1 MRAPRILLVDD
12 QRQVSRMLRASL
24 ELSGEGYVVV
34 DSPSGEEALLE
45 LARGPVDLLV
55 TDLRLPGI
63 SGLDLLARVRQLNPN
78 ARAILITGQPTDEIQ
93 ALAQQMGVVAFLRKP
108 IGTSFFLEAV
118 ARALVLSE
126 EPIKTAQVA
135 EEEKP
140 RLAERLASLRRDLG
154 AEAVLLVDERA
165 EVVAR
170 SGELL
175 GFDLT
180 SVLAALVTSCSS
192 GQKVSMLLASS
203 TPGTFQF
210 YAGGAHDFF
219 LANVGADFAVLIAFP
234 GGKGNRQIGAVL
246 HLVQPAIRDLYK
258 AVTSEVNSES
268 IPPPEPEPEPA
279 GEAIQRPP
287 EAIQPDL
294 DAASEKAMAQD
305 PEGFWEKAV
314 DESGGVGPS
323 GDELTYDQARQ
334 LGLLPDEASS

>member
-1 MRAPRILLVDD
+1 MRPSRILLVDD

-34 DSPSGEEALLE
+34 DAPSGEEALLE

-118 ARALVLSE
+118 ARALQLSE
-126 EPIKTAQVA
+126 EPATTAPLT

-140 RLAERLASLRRDLG
+140 RLAERLAALRRDLG

-165 EVVAR
+165 QVVAR

-180 SVLAALVTSCSS
+180 IVLPALVTAYAT
-192 GQKVSMLLASS
+192 GQKVSTLLAST

-210 YAGGAHDFF
+210 FAGSTHEFF
-219 LANVGADFAVLIAFP
+219 LSNVGMDFALLIAFP
-234 GGKGNRQIGAVL
+234 GGKGTRQIGEVMRLA
-246 HLVQPAIRDLYK
+246 QPATRDLLK
-258 AVTSEVNSES
+258 AVSSEVSAE
-268 IPPPEPEPEPA
+268 PTQPLPGEPEAADET
-279 GEAIQRPP
+279 IQRAP
-287 EAIQPDL
+287 EAIRPDL
-294 DAASEKAMAQD
+294 DAASKKAKSQD

-314 DESGGVGPS
+314 DDADGVGPS
-323 GDELTYDQARQ
+323 ADELTYEQARQ
-334 LGLLPDEASS
+334 LGLLPDETAS

>member
-1 MRAPRILLVDD
+1 MRTPRILLVDD

-24 ELSGEGYVVV
+24 ELSGDGYVVV

-45 LARGPVDLLV
+45 LARGPIDLLV

-93 ALAQQMGVVAFLRKP
+93 ALAQEMGVVAFLRKP
-108 IGTSFFLEAV
+108 IGTSYFLEAV
-118 ARALVLSE
+118 ARAVQLSE
-126 EPIKTAQVA
+126 EPLKTAQVT

-154 AEAVLLVDERA
+154 AEAVLLADERA

-175 GFDLT
+175 GFDLS

-192 GQKVSMLLASS
+192 GQKVSMLLAST

-210 YAGGAHDFF
+210 FAGATHDFF
-219 LANVGADFAVLIAFP
+219 LANIGADFALLIAFP
-234 GGKGNRQIGAVL
+234 GGNGTRQIGAVL
-246 HLVQPAIRDLYK
+246 HLAQPAIRDLYK
-258 AVTSEVNSES
+258 AVTSEVTSES
-268 IPPPEPEPEPA
+268 KPTPEAEPEPVE
-279 GEAIQRPP
+279 EAIQRAP
-287 EAIQPDL
+287 EAIRPDL
-294 DAASEKAMAQD
+294 DAASQKAKSQD
-305 PEGFWEKAV
+305 PEGFWDKAV
-314 DESGGVGPS
+314 GESSGEGPS

-334 LGLLPDEASS
+334 LGLLPDESSA

>member
-1 MRAPRILLVDD
+1 MRSPRILLVDD

-45 LARGPVDLLV
+45 LARGPVDLLI

-118 ARALVLSE
+118 AHALQLSE
-126 EPIKTAQVA
+126 EPVKAAQVA
-135 EEEKP
+135 DEEKP

-154 AEAVLLVDERA
+154 AEAVLLIDERA
-165 EVVAR
+165 QVVAR

-180 SVLAALVTSCSS
+180 SVLAALVTAYAS
-192 GQKVSMLLASS
+192 GQKVSTLLSS
-203 TPGTFQF
+203 TSPGTFQF
-210 YAGGAHDFF
+210 FAGSTHDFF
-219 LANVGADFAVLIAFP
+219 LSNVGADFALLIAFP
-234 GGKGNRQIGAVL
+234 GGKGARQIGAVL
-246 HLVQPAIRDLYK
+246 HLAQPATRDLFK
-258 AVTSEVNSES
+258 AVSNEVTSEA
-268 IPPPEPEPEPA
+268 IPTPPDDPEAAE
-279 GEAIQRPP
+279 EAIQRPP
-287 EAIQPDL
+287 EAIRPDL
-294 DAASEKAMAQD
+294 EAASKKAKSQD

-314 DESGGVGPS
+314 DDSDGVGPS
-323 GDELTYDQARQ
+323 GDELTYEQARQ
-334 LGLLPDEASS
+334 LGLLPDETSS